1 MKKLIQA
8 SVYVFAAIGVLLT
21 AGVGYAY
28 ATNGELMGQFWA
40 VKDDFR
46 AVPADRKTEVV
57 AELPARITFE
67 KEVAAE
73 MAELPDDRR
82 TELYDQLKES
92 RDMVYKQF
100 KERITA
106 EAELTREMKKASKP
120 AEEITKEIEKNLGKV
135 DVGIDLTGKNKKP
148 APVDNLASVKDAND
162 DVSDARSAYGETL
175 DSGKK
180 ETRLNAAIAV
190 YEALDKL
197 GEKGLTAAKSKLS
210 DADKTKLKRILK
222 DAKLT
227 WTDVKAT
234 PGLAESDK
242 GKKAQASSIDKINA
256 GLKQLE

>member
-1 MKKLIQA
+1 MKRLIQA
-8 SVYVFAAIGVLLT
+8 GVYVFAVIGVLLT
-21 AGVGYAY
+21 VGVGYAY
-28 ATNGELMGQFWA
+28 ATNGELMGEFWA
-40 VKDDFR
+40 VKDDFQ

-73 MAELPDDRR
+73 MAELPEERR
-82 TELYDQLKES
+82 TELYTQLKES
-92 RDMVYKQF
+92 RDKVYAQF

-106 EAELTREMKKASKP
+106 EAELTRKMKAASKP
-120 AEEITKEIEKNLGKV
+120 AAEMAKEIEKELGKV
-135 DVGIDLTGKNKKP
+135 DVGIDLTGKGKKP
-148 APVDNLASVKDAND
+148 AVNNLAAVEDAD
-162 DVSDARSAYGETL
+162 DEVSDARSAYGETL

-180 ETRLNAAIAV
+180 DTRLNAAIAV

-197 GEKGLTAAKSKLS
+197 GEKGLAAAKSKLS
-210 DADKTKLKRILK
+210 SAEEAKLKRILK

-227 WTDVKAT
+227 WSDVKAT